1 MKSSY
6 NCRLLHGDSRN
17 DWAYD
22 FDYSNELSKAN
33 RYLKHPEPSQTT
45 FETQEMS
52 VGRYTG
58 SAISMLVTIDFCHQI
73 I

>member
-1 MKSSY
+1 MKPSY

-22 FDYSNELSKAN
+22 FDYSNDMPEA
-33 RYLKHPEPSQTT
+33 RYLKHPEPTQTT
-45 FETQEMS
+45 FESQVIS

-58 SAISMLVTIDFCHQI
+58 SVTSMLVIQSWVEI
-73 I
+73 